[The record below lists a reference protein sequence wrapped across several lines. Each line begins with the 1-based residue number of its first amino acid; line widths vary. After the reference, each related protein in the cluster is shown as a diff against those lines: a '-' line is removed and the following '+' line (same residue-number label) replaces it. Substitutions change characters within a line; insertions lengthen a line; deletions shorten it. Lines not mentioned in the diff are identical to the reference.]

1 MTHSEYDEYRP
12 PEPPRRRRR
21 GGGPGGKGRR
31 RRDMT
36 ERGGGDG
43 SREMAMVEDVE
54 FESYYGRPVVKA
66 PPWET
71 PIGVYLFVGGLAG
84 ASGLLQAGAAISGNA
99 ELRRNARLVAIAAVG
114 VGTPSLV
121 IDLGHP
127 ERFLHMLRVFKVSS
141 PMSLGTWILGAYAT
155 GAAMTALNE
164 VDRLTGERLSSGPL
178 QVLLRLAEGPSA
190 VLQGLMGAPLAAYT
204 AVLLG
209 DTAVPTWNAAR
220 HGLPYVFV
228 SSASLAAG
236 GMAMALTSRKN
247 AGPARLLA
255 AAGVVGDIV
264 GMHFTKSTM
273 HPLESEPL
281 EEGTPGRLL
290 KWAERL
296 AIAGGIGT
304 LFARR
309 SRTVAVASGLALA
322 SASALTRFGVL
333 HAGHESV
340 KDPRRVMIPQK
351 ERLEKRRAAGI
362 TNDSITT
369 GW

>member
-1 MTHSEYDEYRP
+1 VTHSHYDDYRP
-12 PEPPRRRRR
+12 PEPEGPRRR
-21 GGGPGGKGRR
+21 GGGKRRR
-31 RRDMT
+31 RRDPLAA
-36 ERGGGDG
+36 GDG

-71 PIGVYLFVGGLAG
+71 PIGIYLFVGGLAG
-84 ASGLLQAGAAISGNA
+84 ASGLLQAGAALSGNA
-99 ELRRNARLVAIAAVG
+99 ELRRSSRLVALAAVG
-114 VGTPSLV
+114 VGTPALIV
-121 IDLGHP
+121 DLGRP
-127 ERFLHMLRVFKVSS
+127 ERFLHMMRVIKVSS
-141 PMSLGTWILGAYAT
+141 PMSLGTWILGSYAT
-155 GAAMTALNE
+155 GAGMTAANE
-164 VDRLTGERLSSGPL
+164 VDRMTGEHLPLGPL
-178 QVLLRLAEGPSA
+178 RPLLRLAEGPSA
-190 VLQGLMGAPLAAYT
+190 VLQGVMGAPLAAYT

-220 HGLPYVFV
+220 HGLPFVFV

-255 AAGVVGDIV
+255 AAGVVGDLV
-264 GMHFTKSTM
+264 GMRFTTSKM

-281 EEGTPGRLL
+281 EEGTPGRLMT
-290 KWAERL
+290 WAERL

-309 SRTVAVASGLALA
+309 SRTIAVASGLALA
-322 SASALTRFGVL
+322 GASALTRFGVL

-351 ERLEKRRAAGI
+351 ERLEERRAAGI
-362 TNDSITT
+362 TDDSITT
-369 GW
+369 GQ